1 MKIKLPDKNFD
12 FFLLTASEFDAYLS
26 GGIALA
32 GFPAPAE
39 SESERI
45 DITKYLIKHPEA
57 TYFARVK
64 GNSMIDDFRD
74 GDLLIVDKSLEWSD
88 NRIAMCYLNGEFTL
102 KRLKVTGGRCW
113 LLPSN
118 EKMQPI
124 ELKNSEEV
132 TLWGIVTHSIRSH

>member
-12 FFLLTASEFDAYLS
+12 FFLLTVSEFDAYLS

-32 GFPAPAE
+32 GFPSPAE

-45 DITKYLIKHPEA
+45 DITKYLIKHPEE

-64 GNSMIDDFRD
+64 GNSMLNDFRD

-102 KRLKVTGGRCW
+102 KRLKVKDGHCW
-113 LLPSN
+113 LIPSN
-118 EKMQPI
+118 ENMSPI
-124 ELKNSEEV
+124 EVKSDV
-132 TLWGIVTHSIRSH
+132 MLWGIVTHSIRSH